1 METMTMTRRILSA
14 VLILALVAGIASAQ
28 LTQRATATDDRT
40 FPDGLEGERF
50 RRLIEAISTRN
61 LTLASTFYSD
71 DLAEEF
77 RERLPEDSFLE
88 LYQRVAST
96 SGGLDFYGVR
106 TYDPPRPGV
115 TTVIAEGRNYG
126 AWWAIAFFYGDD
138 PDRGLTD
145 IKITRARTP
154 VDVAATPVTV
164 DEFVAEVS
172 GMMDRVCE
180 QGLFSG
186 SVLVAAG
193 NDVVLQHACGDVD
206 PDPDSDPE
214 THTLVDVGTR
224 FNIGSLN
231 KMFTAVA
238 VAQLVE
244 HGKLS
249 YDDTLSEFL
258 DESWLPAGVADR
270 VTIHQLLSHTSGLGD
285 FLEAAAG
292 DTSREQF
299 RALDD
304 YREFVAADSL
314 RFEPGTDWL
323 FSSTGYMLLGAVIE
337 SVTGEDYFDHMQKY
351 LFGPAGMADTGWSED
366 VRGGPA
372 GGGFSTARDLHRFTM
387 ALASGD
393 LLPGEMLER
402 MWTPQRGGDGAYG
415 YGFTLR
421 TTPKGFV
428 VGHDGA
434 FPGVEAYYDIYV
446 QTGHTVVV
454 LTNLEGAAWPVNER
468 ISELM
473 ERLE

>member
-1 METMTMTRRILSA
+1 MTRRTLSA

-28 LTQRATATDDRT
+28 LAQKATDDPT
-40 FPDGLEGERF
+40 FPGGLEGERF
-50 RRLIEAISTRN
+50 RVLIEAISTRN
-61 LTLASTFYSD
+61 LTLASRFYSD
-71 DLAEEF
+71 HLAEEL
-77 RERLPEDSFLE
+77 RERLSEDSFLE
-88 LYQRVAST
+88 LYQWVAST

-138 PDRGLTD
+138 PDDGLAD
-145 IKITRARTP
+145 IRITRARTP
-154 VDVAATPVTV
+154 VEVATTPITT
-164 DEFVAEVS
+164 DDFVAEVS
-172 GMMDRVCE
+172 GMMDRICE

-186 SVLVAAG
+186 SVLVAGG
-193 NDVVLQHACGDVD
+193 NDVILQHACGEAE
-206 PDPDSDPE
+206 PEADPE

-244 HGKLS
+244 QGKLS
-249 YDDTLSEFL
+249 YDDTLSVFL
-258 DESWLPAGVADR
+258 DESWLPARIADL
-270 VTIHQLLSHTSGLGD
+270 VTIDQLLSHTSGLGD
-285 FLEAAAG
+285 CLEAAAG
-292 DTSREQF
+292 DTSAEQF

-304 YREFVAADSL
+304 YRELVAADSL

-323 FSSTGYMLLGAVIE
+323 FSNTGYLLLGTVIE
-337 SVTGEDYFDHMQKY
+337 SVTGEDYFDHMQKSV
-351 LFGPAGMADTGWSED
+351 FGPAGMADTGWGDD

-372 GGGFSTARDLHRFTM
+372 GGGYSTARDLHRFTM

-421 TTPKGFV
+421 ATPKGFV

-434 FPGVEAYYDIYV
+434 FPGVEAYYDIYI